1 VGSRQA
7 KLSFSLNAI
16 KVPFVPHN
24 ETLDPRALLK
34 RVSVLLLVCHLSG
47 ELSKLV
53 PVELLNVVEVML
65 IEQLRYFLTL
75 VQVSE
80 VHHSVAIHVSRL
92 PFGFANFFLWMI
104 GERKDEFKCRQL
116 IP

>member
-1 VGSRQA
+1 
-7 KLSFSLNAI
+7 
-16 KVPFVPHN
+16 
-24 ETLDPRALLK
+24 
-34 RVSVLLLVCHLSG
+34 
-47 ELSKLV
+47 
-53 PVELLNVVEVML
+53 ML
-65 IEQLRYFLTL
+65 IEQLSYFLTL

-92 PFGFANFFLWMI
+92 PFGFADFVLWVI

>member
-1 VGSRQA
+1 M
-7 KLSFSLNAI
+7 
-16 KVPFVPHN
+16 KVPFVAHN
-24 ETLDPRALLK
+24 EAFDPRALLK
-34 RVSVLLLVCHLSG
+34 CVIVLLLVCHLSG

-53 PVELLNVVEVML
+53 PIELLNVVEVVL

-80 VHHSVAIHVSRL
+80 VHHSIAILVSRL
-92 PFGFANFFLWMI
+92 PFCFADFVLWVI